1 MRTVADVLRE
11 CAERYASAA
20 DVEFGSTSEMF
31 AMYEKEIYDIT
42 RKNPS
47 GYGMKLTDDEI
58 ADAIEAWNSRAE
70 RTCENKNKSVTSF
83 WCSKCDAATARV
95 VEAGADGLP
104 RPAGYGRR
112 D

>member
-58 ADAIEAWNSRAE
+58 ADAIEAWNSSLHGDGMLEWLRGKAIENAE
-70 RTCENKNKSVTSF
+70 Q
-83 WCSKCDAATARV
+83 
-95 VEAGADGLP
+95 
-104 RPAGYGRR
+104 
-112 D
+112 